1 MGILINLTKEY
12 FNKEIRL
19 EDGMIIE
26 IEGEK
31 YIIKNKTHPFIKDIC
46 PIEDEKMYIKKEL
59 KYFEE
64 PVYILSSYNG
74 GDYIDYYFI
83 KEGDLVYYRDN
94 EKSVIGD
101 KLKQLVSSEFAEIDK
116 TFRILDVLYETSLM
130 KEWVDF
136 DTEGVTITDKD
147 DYCEVE
153 CARTIKI
160 YYDESVVDEIAKEI
174 VKTSFGEDYSISM
187 PKNYVENYIS
197 AFGYSWIDED
207 ALEELFE
214 EDMENYF
221 EDIET
226 EYGEHGNRLFDEMI
240 DENIIEDTSEFF
252 EVDLSNPTFEVE
264 DYINELIKE
273 ISDNEGITEK
283 EASEKVKDYD
293 KDELISNMI
302 EYGVVDKSED
312 YFNLNYTS
320 PKFDIYEMKEKLKKS
335 TLESSVESVES
346 MVDNFLFNFGELYSS
361 YYDFDKLSELEIEK
375 EGRGRYISSYDGE
388 EYICEIDDDKYFC
401 YID

>member
-12 FNKEIRL
+12 FDDDIRR
-19 EDGMIIE
+19 EEGMIIK

-31 YIIKNKTHPFIKDIC
+31 YIIKNKTHPFINDIC

-59 KYFEE
+59 EYFEE

-83 KEGDLVYYRDN
+83 KEGDLIYYREN
-94 EKSVIGD
+94 ERGVIGD
-101 KLKQLVSSEFAEIDK
+101 KMKLMVSSEFSELDK

-136 DTEGVTITDKD
+136 DYEGVTIIDKNDHCEVKCD
-147 DYCEVE
+147 DY
-153 CARTIKI
+153 RKIKI
-160 YYDESVVDEIAKEI
+160 YYDESVVDELAKES
-174 VKTSFGEDYSISM
+174 VKNLLEGDYPLSI
-187 PKNYVENYIS
+187 PKNDVENFIS
-197 AFGYSWIDED
+197 SFGYSWIDEN
-207 ALEELFE
+207 ALEEWYE
-214 EDMENYF
+214 ERKENYI
-221 EDIET
+221 ENIET

-240 DENIIEDTSEFF
+240 DEKIIEDTSEFF
-252 EVDLSNPTFEVE
+252 EIDLSDPTFEVE

-273 ISDNEGITEK
+273 ISDNDGITEK

-293 KDELISNMI
+293 EDELISNMI

-312 YFNLNYTS
+312 YFNLDYTS
-320 PKFDIYEMKEKLKKS
+320 PKFNIYDMKEKFKES
-335 TLESSVESVES
+335 TLERSVES
-346 MVDNFLFNFGELYSS
+346 MVDNFLFDFRSLDSS
-361 YYDFDKLSELEIEK
+361 YCDFDKLSELEIEQ
-375 EGRGRYISSYDGE
+375 EGREKWISLYDGK
-388 EYICEIDDDKYFC
+388 EYFCEIDDDEYFC